1 MRLDHLLSK
10 EMERKVDILYSVLSV
25 ITLKTYIENQI
36 EATDYILIYDFKR
49 RNRERKSSK
58 IHAR

>member
-10 EMERKVDILYSVLSV
+10 DNGTEVDILYSVLSV
-25 ITLKTYIENQI
+25 ITHQYIENQI
-36 EATDYILIYDFKR
+36 EAKIIYK
-49 RNRERKSSK
+49 NMISSVETENDKFK

>member
-25 ITLKTYIENQI
+25 ITLRMYIENQI
-36 EATDYILIYDFKR
+36 EAKIIYK
-49 RNRERKSSK
+49 NMISSVETENDKFK